1 MITVGQ
7 VYCVHWLPKEHE
19 RRLAAESQDFSGCS
33 TFKFQRSGPV
43 YELFYAF
50 KAATCKM
57 RLTVE
62 TMGNDLHDFQTD
74 LHLIGRLEVK
84 GEEYPQ
90 RLTVTLNGQ
99 RRQLERTSG
108 VRRKVRWAAEEF
120 DVYHDDGFDF
130 KRCLPR
136 RFSNKWINELNLI

>member
-1 MITVGQ
+1 
-7 VYCVHWLPKEHE
+7 
-19 RRLAAESQDFSGCS
+19 
-33 TFKFQRSGPV
+33 
-43 YELFYAF
+43 
-50 KAATCKM
+50 M

-62 TMGNDLHDFQTD
+62 AMGNDLHDFQTD

-136 RFSNKWINELNLI
+136 RFSNK